1 MHKKPGTIGERLEI
15 LSEAVTTWA
24 GSTSAFTSAL
34 AVIALWALLGPIF
47 RFSDTWQLVIN
58 TGTTIVTFLMVFL
71 IQRSQNKD
79 AVAIHL
85 KLNELV
91 AAMQGA
97 SNRLID
103 VESLSEKELAILGR
117 HYRELSKLCRSET
130 DLTQSHS
137 LEEAGVRH
145 RQKVAA
151 AK

>member
-1 MHKKPGTIGERLEI
+1 MR
-15 LSEAVTTWA
+15 
-24 GSTSAFTSAL
+24 
-34 AVIALWALLGPIF
+34 
-47 RFSDTWQLVIN
+47 
-58 TGTTIVTFLMVFL
+58 
-71 IQRSQNKD
+71 
-79 AVAIHL
+79 
-85 KLNELV
+85 
-91 AAMQGA
+91 GA

-137 LEEAGVRH
+137 LEEARVRH

>member
-1 MHKKPGTIGERLEI
+1 MPSSSKRRSWFTRFAKGTAHWSGRP
-15 LSEAVTTWA
+15 
-24 GSTSAFTSAL
+24 SAFIVAFGVIL
-34 AVIALWALLGPIF
+34 AWGLSGPIF
-47 RFSDTWQLVIN
+47 GFSDTWQLVIN

-71 IQRSQNKD
+71 IQRSQNKG

-117 HYRELSKLCRSET
+117 HYRELSKLCRSDT

-137 LEEAGVRH
+137 LEEARVRH
-145 RQKVAA
+145 REKIAA
-151 AK
+151 SK